1 MKNNMNPPIPEIDAI
16 RDTKVA
22 AATILNAALHTIY
35 IGFSC
40 KVAKLSAIASDVAAK
55 VDLGFNSVEY
65 VPLIIK
71 SIPSHT
77 NINNCPIPIN
87 TVFNTAYAVDNNFN
101 KKLNR
106 PPIPNIFYQL

>member
-22 AATILNAALHTIY
+22 AATILNAALNTIY

-55 VDLGFNSVEY
+55 VELLPINVEY

-71 SIPSHT
+71 SIPFHT
-77 NINNCPIPIN
+77 NFNNFPIPIS
-87 TVFNTAYAVDNNFN
+87 TYANTAYAVDNNFN

-106 PPIPNIFYQL
+106 SPIPNIFY